1 MEEKLLTSLQRILI
15 SARSG
20 DMCGLFLW
28 CWFGWSLTSSSSS
41 SHSPDL
47 ATLSRQ
53 QLVYLALAELTG
65 SGGKAFVEL
74 VKMHR
79 DDTCENVRQ
88 NVSLMSCVL

>member
-1 MEEKLLTSLQRILI
+1 MEDKWLASLQRILI

-20 DMCGLFLW
+20 DPCGL
-28 CWFGWSLTSSSSS
+28 FGWSLTPSSP
-41 SHSPDL
+41 HSPDL

-79 DDTCENVRQ
+79 DETCEDVRQ